1 MEMRLRLLLRVLM
14 SLGFGGCSTY
24 VASPAS
30 LPTPQAMPVS
40 QVLGSVEVGVDPY
53 RETERQ
59 AAVFC
64 ADLTKAEVVA
74 IQLLLTNRGTH
85 AVVINRA
92 DIRLV
97 LADRSEIKPASKTQV
112 VDTVALKAAGIFP
125 PAAGI
130 GTFVAFVDFALV
142 RGLGGQFVELQD
154 RSNRLRELRNKE
166 LKDVML
172 EKDTSVHGFVYFIL
186 PKASQALELATVT
199 VPVVNPDEEV
209 RYSFSLPLKTQMPLR
224 N

>member
-1 MEMRLRLLLRVLM
+1 
-14 SLGFGGCSTY
+14 
-24 VASPAS
+24 
-30 LPTPQAMPVS
+30 MPVS
-40 QVLGSVEVGVDPY
+40 QVLGFVEVGVDPY

-59 AAVFC
+59 AAVFG
-64 ADLTKAEVVA
+64 ADLTKAEVLA

-125 PAAGI
+125 PAAGV
-130 GTFVAFVDFALV
+130 GTFLVDFALV